1 MGPIGGESI
10 RPALLRRLRPFRQ
23 PVVGFGLVL
32 VGVVWLGTI
41 ALVTRETEALR
52 LIGAREADNVS
63 LVVEQT
69 VADTVATLDRT
80 LKRLRWIEKHDNY
93 RTNWGAILAEDRA
106 LDDESVS
113 VIVTDDTGALIASRA
128 EREAGA
134 FPDLGQRAHFSA
146 QKASIGDDLFVG
158 PIVVAPAS
166 GARFLPFSRKRLAE
180 DGRFLGIVAVSLD
193 ADHFDGMLAQL
204 DLQPGG
210 GVALVGDDGLVRA
223 GGGGFREIVGKA
235 FRAAAPALG
244 DGYQSVR
251 RVDGFPLEVVAR
263 LPDISANPRWRLR
276 RLFYYLGAALIS
288 VVALLAALS
297 VAMRRHRYEAEILHL
312 SLHDT
317 LTGLPNRLSLLR
329 RLDRLCAL
337 PGPEPGFAL
346 HIIDLDRFK
355 SVNDTYGHAT
365 GDELLKA
372 VAARLSDS
380 IGEDDIAARLGGD
393 EFAVIQYLSEP
404 NQAPALA
411 ERLCHALSLP
421 FAIAR
426 ATLVIGATIGIA
438 RGRRDGSQAI
448 ELMKAADLALYA
460 TKSQERGGFR
470 LYDPLMAELVWARL
484 RIEMGLRTALEN
496 EEFRVV
502 YQPIKSVESGQTLG
516 FEALVR
522 WRRYDD
528 TTIAP
533 SEFIPVAEELGLIV
547 EIGAWVLNRA
557 CAQMASGPPHLYVSV
572 NSSPAQFEGTNYAE
586 TVRSALARSGLAPH
600 RLHIEITES
609 MLMKD
614 RPRIVEQLKQIRVMG
629 VGVSIDDFGTGYSCL
644 SYLELY
650 PIDTLKIDR
659 QFVEKIG
666 QREAAVATLR
676 AIVDLAESFG
686 MRTIAEGVETPEQ
699 LAALRELGCEQAQ
712 GYLLGRPGEL
722 DQFAEA
728 APRGSAFTDAA

>member
-10 RPALLRRLRPFRQ
+10 RTALLRRVRPFRQ
-23 PVVGFGLVL
+23 PVVAFGLVL

-41 ALVTRETEALR
+41 ALVFRETDALR
-52 LIGAREADNVS
+52 LLGAREADNVS

-113 VIVTDDTGALIASRA
+113 VIVTDETGALIASRA
-128 EREAGA
+128 ETQARRLPRSRPARA
-134 FPDLGQRAHFSA
+134 FFRA
-146 QKASIGDDLFVG
+146 KGLDGDELFIG
-158 PIVVAPAS
+158 PIVVDPAS

-180 DGRFLGIVAVSLD
+180 DGRFLGIVAVSLSRRP
-193 ADHFDGMLAQL
+193 FDGMLAQL

-251 RVDGFPLEVVAR
+251 RVEGFPLEVVAR

-288 VVALLAALS
+288 IVALVATLS

-312 SLHDT
+312 SLHDA

-329 RLDRLCAL
+329 RLDQLCAL

-355 SVNDTYGHAT
+355 SVNDTYGHGA

-372 VAARLSDS
+372 VASRLSDS
-380 IGEDDIAARLGGD
+380 IGANDMAARLGGD
-393 EFAVIQYLSEP
+393 EFAVIQHLSAF

-421 FAIAR
+421 FAITR
-426 ATLVIGATIGIA
+426 ATLVIGATVGIA
-438 RGRRDGSQAI
+438 RGRRDGA
-448 ELMKAADLALYA
+448 
-460 TKSQERGGFR
+460 
-470 LYDPLMAELVWARL
+470 
-484 RIEMGLRTALEN
+484 
-496 EEFRVV
+496 
-502 YQPIKSVESGQTLG
+502 QP
-516 FEALVR
+516 
-522 WRRYDD
+522 
-528 TTIAP
+528 
-533 SEFIPVAEELGLIV
+533 
-547 EIGAWVLNRA
+547 
-557 CAQMASGPPHLYVSV
+557 
-572 NSSPAQFEGTNYAE
+572 SS
-586 TVRSALARSGLAPH
+586 
-600 RLHIEITES
+600 
-609 MLMKD
+609 
-614 RPRIVEQLKQIRVMG
+614 
-629 VGVSIDDFGTGYSCL
+629 
-644 SYLELY
+644 
-650 PIDTLKIDR
+650 
-659 QFVEKIG
+659 
-666 QREAAVATLR
+666 
-676 AIVDLAESFG
+676 
-686 MRTIAEGVETPEQ
+686 
-699 LAALRELGCEQAQ
+699 
-712 GYLLGRPGEL
+712 
-722 DQFAEA
+722 
-728 APRGSAFTDAA
+728 